1 MGCGKSQVAGPALL
15 TSKANIPDAFVP
27 DKAESRSL
35 KQYVADV
42 SSATDA
48 DLLAALQ
55 GLSPVE
61 QRQLLDIL
69 HSIGAAAGEDG
80 APADVPSSS
89 TEVLKQYIAAAKA
102 ADENEVTAAVQGL
115 AIAERQK
122 MVDALETLSV
132 IDIIEPEVPAPGV
145 GIAPQADG
153 VDGLVELGASP
164 SELAVNATDI
174 ESDRHILE
182 GVVVETSIP
191 LPTLETAN
199 SPPAHWMT
207 CCAPQAQGTPE
218 FVV

>member
-48 DLLAALQ
+48 DLLAAVQ

-69 HSIGAAAGEDG
+69 HSIVA
-80 APADVPSSS
+80 VSS
-89 TEVLKQYIAAAKA
+89 TEVLEQYIAAAKA